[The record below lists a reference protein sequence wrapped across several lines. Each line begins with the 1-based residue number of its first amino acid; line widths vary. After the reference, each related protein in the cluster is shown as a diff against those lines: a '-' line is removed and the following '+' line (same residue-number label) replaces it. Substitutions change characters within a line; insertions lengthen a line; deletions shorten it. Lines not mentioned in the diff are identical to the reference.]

1 MTVKRQHLVWRKY
14 LSSWTD
20 KPETTNGKIF
30 VYDKKTCEIRHNN
43 INDVAVE
50 KYTYDISGKSDADV
64 LLCKFYLNDW
74 FSKNGI
80 LINTN
85 KFVLADGN
93 SERDFIENNYIS
105 KLENEGLTYLQKLKN
120 GQFPFSSENKILHN
134 IVIFKQNILSSLL
147 LGIPLLSD
155 SEIDNIFRE
164 TLELSKTRDDRFS
177 FFEFFTNQFLRTNR
191 GRKAVLD
198 ATESTKKRFPKKEL
212 YQKTTKYLFPL
223 MMCVNTFV
231 FAYSLWKSEFI
242 LEILKNETPV
252 DFITSDEPIINL
264 CVDYKNMSIEEVD
277 YMVLY
282 YPITPKIALLCKHG
296 GYTNKTKDIKDSKKI
311 IEFNLKMFDAASRQ
325 VFSLNKDDFYKLGK
339 IKTF

>member
-1 MTVKRQHLVWRKY
+1 MAVKRQHLVWRKY

-74 FSKNGI
+74 FSKNGF

-93 SERDFIENNYIS
+93 SGRDFIENNYIS
-105 KLENEGLTYLQKLKN
+105 KLENEGLTYLQKLQN

-134 IVIFKQNILSSLL
+134 IVIFKQNLLSSLL

-164 TLELSKTRDDRFS
+164 TLELSKQEMIGLAFLN
-177 FFEFFTNQFLRTNR
+177 FLPTNF
-191 GRKAVLD
+191 
-198 ATESTKKRFPKKEL
+198 
-212 YQKTTKYLFPL
+212 
-223 MMCVNTFV
+223 
-231 FAYSLWKSEFI
+231 
-242 LEILKNETPV
+242 
-252 DFITSDEPIINL
+252 
-264 CVDYKNMSIEEVD
+264 
-277 YMVLY
+277 
-282 YPITPKIALLCKHG
+282 
-296 GYTNKTKDIKDSKKI
+296 
-311 IEFNLKMFDAASRQ
+311 
-325 VFSLNKDDFYKLGK
+325 
-339 IKTF
+339 